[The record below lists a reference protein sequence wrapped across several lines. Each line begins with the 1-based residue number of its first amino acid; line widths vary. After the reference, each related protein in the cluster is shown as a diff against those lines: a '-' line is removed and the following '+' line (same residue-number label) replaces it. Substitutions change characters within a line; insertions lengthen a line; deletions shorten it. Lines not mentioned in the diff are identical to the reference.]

1 MRNPSTLSFRD
12 SATAHRSVMADTL
25 DSRPHTFSIKLWP
38 PSLPTR
44 QALIERM
51 TNNLS
56 SKTIFTDKFG
66 SLTKDQAMENAKRIE
81 DVAFSTAN
89 LQFERE
95 PDGDGGSAV
104 QLYAKECSKMILEVL
119 KKGPVCKAEQVS
131 SASPCKETVFDISK
145 DKRAFIEA
153 EEAEELLKPLK
164 EPGNVYTKI
173 CFSNRSFGL
182 GAARVAEP
190 ILASLKDQLKV
201 VDLSDF
207 VAGRPEVEALE
218 VMNIFSSALDGS
230 VLSSLNLSDNA
241 LGEKGVRAFGTLLK
255 SLSSLE
261 ELYLMNDGI
270 SKEAAQAVSELIP
283 STEKLRVLHFHNNMT
298 GDEGA
303 VAISEVVKRSPLLE
317 NFRCSSTRV
326 GEGGGIAL
334 SEALENCTLMEKLDL
349 RDNMFGTE
357 AGVSLS
363 KTLSRFEH
371 LAEVYLS
378 YLNLEDEGAI
388 AIANALKD
396 SAAPIE
402 VLEMAGNDI
411 TVEAASAIAACVAA
425 KQDLNKLNLS
435 ENELKDEGC
444 VQIAKSVEEEHLKLQ
459 YIDMSNNY
467 IRRAGARAL
476 AQVVIK
482 KEGFKLLNIDG
493 NIISEEG
500 IEEVKEILKKT
511 PEVLGALDEND
522 PDGEEEEDDEEDE
535 EKEGEGNDELES
547 KLKKLEV
554 NEDD

>member
-1 MRNPSTLSFRD
+1 
-12 SATAHRSVMADTL
+12 MADTL
-25 DSRPHTFSIKLWP
+25 DSRPHAFSIKLWP

-44 QALIERM
+44 QALIERI

-56 SKTIFTDKFG
+56 SKTIFTEKYG
-66 SLTKDQAMENAKRIE
+66 SLTTEQAMDNAKRIE
-81 DVAFSTAN
+81 DIAFSTAN
-89 LQFERE
+89 QQFERE

-104 QLYAKECSKMILEVL
+104 QLYAKECSKLILEVL
-119 KKGPVCKAEQVS
+119 KKGPLVAKVATR
-131 SASPCKETVFDISK
+131 ETVFDISK
-145 DKRAFIEA
+145 GKRAFIEA

-164 EPGNVYTKI
+164 EPANAYTKI

-182 GAARVAEP
+182 GAARVADP
-190 ILASLKDQLKV
+190 ILTSLKGQLKE

-207 VAGRPEVEALE
+207 VAGRPEVEALD
-218 VMNIFSSALDGS
+218 VMSIFSNALQGS

-241 LGEKGVRAFGTLLK
+241 LGEKGVRAFGALLK
-255 SLSSLE
+255 SQSSLE

-283 STEKLRVLHFHNNMT
+283 STDNLRILQFHNNMT

-303 VAISEVVKRSPLLE
+303 VAIAEVVKRSPLLE

-326 GEGGGIAL
+326 GSEGGIAL
-334 SEALENCTLMEKLDL
+334 SEALENCTHMEKLDL

-357 AGVSLS
+357 VGVSLS
-363 KTLSRFEH
+363 KTFSSLKH
-371 LAEVYLS
+371 LTELYLS

-388 AIANALKD
+388 AIANVLKE
-396 SAAPIE
+396 SASPIA

-411 TVEAASAIAACVAA
+411 TVEAAPAIAACVAA

-444 VQIAKSVEEEHLKLQ
+444 VQIAKSMEEDHLKLQ

-476 AQVVIK
+476 ANVAVK
-482 KEGFKLLNIDG
+482 KEAFKLLNMDG

-500 IEEVKEILKKT
+500 IEEVKEIFKKS
-511 PEVLGALDEND
+511 PELLGALDEND
-522 PDGEEEEDDEEDE
+522 PDGEEEEDEED
-535 EKEGEGNDELES
+535 KEDGELES
-547 KLKKLEV
+547 KLKHLEV
-554 NEDD
+554 NQDD

>member
-1 MRNPSTLSFRD
+1 MS
-12 SATAHRSVMADTL
+12 

-44 QALIERM
+44 QALIERIS
-51 TNNLS
+51 NNLS
-56 SKTIFTDKFG
+56 SKSIFTDKYG
-66 SLTKDQAMENAKRIE
+66 TLTTDQAVENAKRIE
-81 DVAFSTAN
+81 DVAFSTADQ
-89 LQFERE
+89 QFQRE
-95 PDGDGGSAV
+95 PDGDGASAV
-104 QLYAKECSKMILEVL
+104 QLYAKQCSKLILELL
-119 KKGPVCKAEQVS
+119 KSGGPAVVAKVAERETLS
-131 SASPCKETVFDISK
+131 SSPRETVFDISK
-145 DKRAFIEA
+145 GQRAFIEA

-164 EPGNVYTKI
+164 EPGNGYTKI

-207 VAGRPEVEALE
+207 VAGRPEVEALD
-218 VMNIFSSALDGS
+218 VMEIFSNALQAS

-317 NFRCSSTRV
+317 SFRCSSTRV
-326 GEGGGIAL
+326 DSGGGIAL
-334 SEALENCTLMEKLDL
+334 SKALECCTHMKKLDL

-363 KTLSRFEH
+363 KTLSSYKH
-371 LAEVYLS
+371 LAELYLS
-378 YLNLEDEGAI
+378 YLNLADEGAI
-388 AIANALKD
+388 AIADALKE
-396 SAAPIE
+396 SASPIE

-425 KQDLNKLNLS
+425 KQELNKLNLS

-444 VQIAKSVEEEHLKLQ
+444 VQIAKSMEEDHSKLQ
-459 YIDMSNNY
+459 YLDMSNNY
-467 IRRAGARAL
+467 IRRAGAVAL
-476 AQVVIK
+476 ADVVIK

-500 IEEVKEILKKT
+500 VEEVKEMFKKK
-511 PEVLGALDEND
+511 PELLGDLEEND
-522 PDGEEEEDDEEDE
+522 PDGEEGDDEEEEEEEEEDE
-535 EKEGEGNDELES
+535 ESDELES
-547 KLKKLEV
+547 KLKNLEV
-554 NEDD
+554 NEDE

>member
-1 MRNPSTLSFRD
+1 
-12 SATAHRSVMADTL
+12 MADIL
-25 DSRPHTFSIKLWP
+25 DSRPHAFSIKLWP

-44 QALIERM
+44 KALIERI
-51 TNNLS
+51 TNNFS
-56 SKTIFTDKFG
+56 SKTIFTEKYG
-66 SLTKDQAMENAKRIE
+66 SLTKDQATENAKRIE
-81 DVAFSTAN
+81 DIAFSTAN
-89 LQFERE
+89 QQFERE

-104 QLYAKECSKMILEVL
+104 QLYAKECSKLILEVL
-119 KKGPVCKAEQVS
+119 KKGPVAKVAARELISEDSVS
-131 SASPCKETVFDISK
+131 PRETFFDISK
-145 DKRAFIEA
+145 GKRAFIEA

-164 EPGNVYTKI
+164 EPGNAYTKI

-190 ILASLKDQLKV
+190 ILASLKDQLKE

-207 VAGRPEVEALE
+207 VAGRPELEALE
-218 VMNIFSSALDGS
+218 VMNIFSDALQGS
-230 VLSSLNLSDNA
+230 ILSSLNLSDNA
-241 LGEKGVRAFGTLLK
+241 LGEKGVRAFGALLK

-283 STEKLRVLHFHNNMT
+283 STENLRVLHFHNNMT

-303 VAISEVVKRSPLLE
+303 LAIAEVVKRSPLLE

-326 GEGGGIAL
+326 GSKGGIAL
-334 SEALENCTLMEKLDL
+334 SEALEHCTHMEKLDL

-363 KTLSRFEH
+363 KTLSSFKHMTE
-371 LAEVYLS
+371 LYLS

-388 AIANALKD
+388 AIVNALKE
-396 SAAPIE
+396 SASPIE

-444 VQIAKSVEEEHLKLQ
+444 VQIANCIEEGHSKLQ
-459 YIDMSNNY
+459 YIDMSTNY

-476 AQVVIK
+476 AHVVVK
-482 KEGFKLLNIDG
+482 KEAFKLLNIDG

-500 IEEVKEILKKT
+500 IEELKEIFKKS
-511 PEVLGALDEND
+511 PELLGALDEND
-522 PDGEEEEDDEEDE
+522 PDGEEDDDDEEDE
-535 EKEGEGNDELES
+535 EDEENEGNGNGELES
-547 KLKKLEV
+547 KLKNLEV
-554 NEDD
+554 NQED

>member
-1 MRNPSTLSFRD
+1 MS
-12 SATAHRSVMADTL
+12 

-44 QALIERM
+44 QALIERI

-56 SKTIFTDKFG
+56 SKSVFTDKYG
-66 SLTKDQAMENAKRIE
+66 SLTVDHATENAKRIE

-89 LQFERE
+89 QQFERE
-95 PDGDGGSAV
+95 PDGDGASAV
-104 QLYAKECSKMILEVL
+104 QLYAKQCSKLILELL
-119 KKGPVCKAEQVS
+119 KKGPVAAKGETLSQQE
-131 SASPCKETVFDISK
+131 SPRETVFDISQG
-145 DKRAFIEA
+145 KRAFIEA

-164 EPGNVYTKI
+164 ELGNGYTKI

-207 VAGRPEVEALE
+207 VAGRPEVEALD
-218 VMNIFSSALDGS
+218 VMNIFSNALEGS

-303 VAISEVVKRSPLLE
+303 VAIAEVVKRSPLLE
-317 NFRCSSTRV
+317 SFRCSSTRV
-326 GEGGGIAL
+326 DSVGGIAL
-334 SEALENCTLMEKLDL
+334 SEALECCAHMKKLDL

-357 AGVSLS
+357 AGVSLG
-363 KTLSRFEH
+363 KTLSSYKH
-371 LAEVYLS
+371 LTELYLS

-388 AIANALKD
+388 AIAEALKE
-396 SAAPIE
+396 SASPIE

-411 TVEAASAIAACVAA
+411 TVGAASAIAACVAA
-425 KQDLNKLNLS
+425 KQELNKLNLS

-444 VQIAKSVEEEHLKLQ
+444 VEIAKSLEEDHPKLQ

-467 IRRAGARAL
+467 IRRAGAVAL
-476 AQVVIK
+476 ADVVIK
-482 KEGFKLLNIDG
+482 KEGFKLLNVDG

-500 IEEVKEILKKT
+500 VEEVKEMFKKK
-511 PEVLGALDEND
+511 PELLGDLDEND
-522 PDGEEEEDDEEDE
+522 PDGEEGDDDEEEE
-535 EKEGEGNDELES
+535 EKEDEEDGELES
-547 KLKKLEV
+547 KLKNLEV